1 MDTKASSQKYNLTE
15 GNAWIMM
22 LRFALPIFLGT
33 LFQSLYTTS
42 DAIIIGKFAKKEALA
57 AIESVLTLTRMPV
70 NFFIGLASGATI
82 IISQYYG
89 AKKYKEVSTA
99 SHNALLF
106 AFLGGLTLTVIG
118 CIAAPFA
125 IKIIRVP
132 NKIINEA
139 KIYILI
145 YFSGIAVSM
154 LYNVGAGILRA
165 LGNSK
170 TPFYSL
176 IVSNFLNV
184 ALDFVFIVFFQM
196 GVVGAALATVLS
208 QCLSALLI
216 LLSLTKTK
224 LPCKISLSK
233 LRFYKTH
240 MLEIFKLGLPIG
252 VQSVLYPISNSV
264 VQAAINDIGIDS
276 IAAWAIS
283 GKLDFLIWAVSD
295 AFCTSVST
303 FVAQNYGAKKY
314 KQAKKGVRIGLIM
327 ALSLIALVS
336 YILYSWSEVFAQ
348 FLVDDDNVIL
358 ITSQIMHFIAPLYVI
373 YVFCDVLPGAIRGI
387 GYTFKS
393 MIITLLGTCV
403 SRVIWVLFVV
413 PHNNTLITVLS
424 CYPVSWGITA
434 FIYIIFYIRSFSK
447 LTQL

>member
-1 MDTKASSQKYNLTE
+1 
-15 GNAWIMM
+15 
-22 LRFALPIFLGT
+22 
-33 LFQSLYTTS
+33 
-42 DAIIIGKFAKKEALA
+42 
-57 AIESVLTLTRMPV
+57 
-70 NFFIGLASGATI
+70 
-82 IISQYYG
+82 
-89 AKKYKEVSTA
+89 
-99 SHNALLF
+99 
-106 AFLGGLTLTVIG
+106 
-118 CIAAPFA
+118 
-125 IKIIRVP
+125 
-132 NKIINEA
+132 
-139 KIYILI
+139 
-145 YFSGIAVSM
+145 
-154 LYNVGAGILRA
+154 
-165 LGNSK
+165 
-170 TPFYSL
+170 
-176 IVSNFLNV
+176 
-184 ALDFVFIVFFQM
+184 M

-252 VQSVLYPISNSV
+252 LQSVLYPISNSV

-283 GKLDFLIWAVSD
+283 GKLDFLVWAVSD

-336 YILYSWSEVFAQ
+336 YILYSWSDVFAQ